1 MESKNKTFRLPNGL
15 VILFEEM
22 SWSNTFALTIT
33 VPAGSVLDP
42 PNAEGLAAL
51 TCEMTNR
58 GAGKYNN
65 RRFLEALE
73 KYGLDTSEGTYK
85 NSTHF
90 EAMGLKEYWQQALEL
105 LALQIMEPLLPEEE
119 FEDCRQIQ
127 LQEIL
132 SLEDSPRFQSQKLL
146 NQLLWPDPWGK
157 EVNGCLESVSKL
169 TIEDIRS
176 FYSKYYIPNGT
187 IIALAGPMDW
197 EQVQNKVIEIFS
209 DWRPREIPQITP
221 VPSNKSTV
229 HMESNIAQTN
239 ISLGFHSV
247 PFGDPSYWL
256 TLAGIEIL
264 SGGMS
269 SRLFT
274 EVRENRGL
282 CYTVSAAPLTIGP
295 YGGVCCY
302 CGTNELMAQ
311 ESLNVIID
319 EIDKLFTG
327 SISDSE
333 LERMKIR
340 TRSSLVMQ
348 RESPIKRVNSM
359 VQDYLYLGKVR
370 SLSEMLVIYDRIT
383 KKELE
388 DYLHSQSLVKFKLA
402 TVGKKELQIPS
413 ERLC

>member
-1 MESKNKTFRLPNGL
+1 MESKNNTLKLPNGL

-22 SWSNTFALTIT
+22 SWSNTFALAIR
-33 VPAGSVLDP
+33 VPVGSTLDP
-42 PNAEGLAAL
+42 PNAEGIAAL

-65 RRFLEALE
+65 RSFLETLE
-73 KYGLDTSEGTYK
+73 KYGLDTSEGTYN

-90 EAMGLKEYWQQALEL
+90 EAMGLKEYWVQALEL
-105 LALQIMEPLLPEEE
+105 LVLQVMNPLLPEEE
-119 FEDCRQIQ
+119 IEDCRQIQ

-146 NQLLWPDPWGK
+146 NQLLWPAPWGK
-157 EVNGCLESVSKL
+157 EVNGALESVSNL

-176 FYSKYYIPNGT
+176 FYSKHYGPNGT
-187 IIALAGPMDW
+187 IIAIAGSMDW
-197 EQVQNKVIEIFS
+197 EQVQTKVTELFS
-209 DWRPREIPQITP
+209 NWKPQEIPLIKT
-221 VPSNKSTV
+221 VPSNRSTA

-239 ISLGFHSV
+239 ISLGFQSA
-247 PFGDPSYWL
+247 PFGEPSYWL
-256 TLAGIEIL
+256 NLAGVEIL

-274 EVRENRGL
+274 ELRENRGL
-282 CYTVSAAPLTIGP
+282 CYTVNAAPHTVGP

-302 CGTNELMAQ
+302 CGTNESMAQ
-311 ESLNVIID
+311 ESLNVIIN

-359 VQDYLYLGKVR
+359 IQDCLYLGKVR
-370 SLSEMLVIYDRIT
+370 SLSEMLAIYDRIT
-383 KKELE
+383 KQVLE
-388 DYLHSQSLVKFKLA
+388 DYLHSQPLVKFKLA
-402 TVGKKELQIPS
+402 TVGKNELQIPC
-413 ERLC
+413 ERLY